1 MLVEKSSLDEIRHF
15 RDTTIKKFAK
25 MFSSWLYKDY
35 QAYLKSIK
43 GKSNV
48 KNFVKTFL
56 VENQTVYIEFYPVY
70 RKCNNVELGATR
82 KTAVFSIYT
91 YVETKRGKLRYSLDD
106 LDEISI
112 MTPHYLSRIDE
123 RILGNPIVL
132 NTQTTIK
139 YIRNGQEYELTCD
152 NCRVI
157 ISKRIQKDIKVLVT
171 CLHKDMCTGK
181 NYQEIFKRIENKE
194 DDSSINAL
202 IDEQDIYEWK

>member
-56 VENQTVYIEFYPVY
+56 VENQTVYIEFFPVY

-123 RILGNPIVL
+123 RIFGNPIVL